1 MRDLRQHMS
10 SPLENC
16 FSDELQ
22 VIWGWDSSIV
32 VCTWRADVLKN
43 VAKNGLPLTQ
53 WDESK
58 SQALSKKKM
67 CIKPPR
73 IFYYYFTNEN

>member
-58 SQALSKKKM
+58 SQVLSKKKK
-67 CIKPPR
+67 CVQNNLG
-73 IFYYYFTNEN
+73 FFHYYPNEN